1 MQRLRPPRAPFRRH
15 GGVRQSRARSAARRR
30 SWTTSSI
37 ASRAESS
44 PRSIGTP
51 RSFAARSQAAR
62 PREADET
69 LCRVGPSLAWADLR
83 AGTHVTVGASIAEV
97 KFRSRRARCVAA
109 VNWEEAMTARCGQ
122 PGVVAE
128 LDGDLPRSCGS
139 ATKETRHGHA
149 PTDRGS
155 EAAEAN
161 ARKARHF
168 ALHAERPAATAQA
181 RGGSGLA
188 GVWLRKFHVAVLDTG
203 AVDVVEEVRDSR
215 ASPRRRSCSGEPL
228 STRAPLGVA
237 FATCFV
243 KGSASDAVS
252 QQVVEQRPALD
263 VQRNTAFA
271 FFSGAYLGCG
281 QHFVYNVAFTRVF
294 GSGRSAG
301 VALCKVLADAIVH
314 VPCVYLPLYYAFET
328 PALGKGSPYDGLV
341 RYREDAYDVLTTYW
355 STWPAVHFVSF
366 TMLPPRCARRR
377 PRATPRVERYRSA
390 PLRIASSVSRSSR
403 ARAFCGSSTCR
414 SRVTNAS
421 RRR

>member
-1 MQRLRPPRAPFRRH
+1 ML
-15 GGVRQSRARSAARRR
+15 G
-30 SWTTSSI
+30 
-37 ASRAESS
+37 
-44 PRSIGTP
+44 
-51 RSFAARSQAAR
+51 
-62 PREADET
+62 
-69 LCRVGPSLAWADLR
+69 LY
-83 AGTHVTVGASIAEV
+83 
-97 KFRSRRARCVAA
+97 
-109 VNWEEAMTARCGQ
+109 
-122 PGVVAE
+122 
-128 LDGDLPRSCGS
+128 
-139 ATKETRHGHA
+139 
-149 PTDRGS
+149 
-155 EAAEAN
+155 
-161 ARKARHF
+161 RK
-168 ALHAERPAATAQA
+168 
-181 RGGSGLA
+181 
-188 GVWLRKFHVAVLDTG
+188 
-203 AVDVVEEVRDSR
+203 
-215 ASPRRRSCSGEPL
+215 L

-366 TMLPPRCARRR
+366 TMLPPEVRPPASTDRC
-377 PRATPRVERYRSA
+377 ATPRV
-390 PLRIASSVSRSSR
+390 
-403 ARAFCGSSTCR
+403 
-414 SRVTNAS
+414 
-421 RRR
+421 